1 MSTLKVNA
9 LRHTGA
15 SSDNIS
21 LDSSGNVSA
30 AGDLTVT
37 GSATLNG
44 LAYPSAGPLSSRNLI
59 VNGSMAV
66 AQRGTSETGLTGNAN
81 GYPADRFRFFTGSL
95 GTWTIEQST
104 DAPAGFGKSAKMTC
118 TTGASADA
126 GDYVFLEYSAEAQ
139 DLQQLDFGASTAEA
153 TTLSFYVKSNK
164 TGTGSVEIE
173 QLDNS
178 SEQFVGTY
186 TISSADTWELK
197 TIAIPADTDGV
208 INDDN
213 GTGLRFRF
221 WLNSGTDYSGGS
233 TTTAWTTYGQTN
245 SNISNLGVGGTD
257 SDNWAITGVQLE
269 VGEVATPFEH
279 RSYGDE
285 LLRCQRYFLR
295 LVDATTGADGGFLNC
310 ANYTSVNA
318 YGALMFPTTMR
329 TGPSLSYDSSNM
341 QYFSKGASDT
351 SITLALGGSS
361 VTNCEF
367 IISGISMTAGDAG
380 WVRINSTGHVSF
392 NAEL

>member
-1 MSTLKVNA
+1 MSTIKVTNIQHA
-9 LRHTGA
+9 SA
-15 SSDNIS
+15 SS
-21 LDSSGNVSA
+21 A
-30 AGDLTVT
+30 AIALNSDGQ
-37 GSATLNG
+37 ATLNG
-44 LAYPSAGPLSSRNLI
+44 LNFPTAGPLSSRNLI
-59 VNGSMAV
+59 VNGAMAV

-118 TTGASADA
+118 TSGASADA
-126 GDYVFLEYSAEAQ
+126 GDYVFLEYNAEAQ
-139 DLQQLDFGASTAEA
+139 DLQLLDFGASTAEA

-186 TISSADTWELK
+186 TISSANTWELK

-213 GTGLRFRF
+213 GAGLRFRF

-245 SNISNLGVGGTD
+245 SNISNLGVGGSD

-269 VGEVATPFEH
+269 VGSVATPFEH
-279 RSYGDE
+279 RSYADE
-285 LLRCQRYFLR
+285 LRRCERYYQMFTAGIDDR
-295 LVDATTGADGGFLNC
+295 TIAMGAFYNTTFIGC
-310 ANYTSVNA
+310 A
-318 YGALMFPTTMR
+318 LPFRTTMR
-329 TGPSLSYDSSNM
+329 SSPTIDASSSSGHFSFYIHGSQHQTNSVTAGGGTTPYAAGIRPS
-341 QYFSKGASDT
+341 
-351 SITLALGGSS
+351 SS
-361 VTNCEF
+361 VSGTQGSAGEF
-367 IISGISMTAGDAG
+367 KASNAAASLAF
-380 WVRINSTGHVSF
+380 S
-392 NAEL
+392 AEL